1 MSATLSSP
9 PRRRWLRTAALASAL
24 ALAGA
29 SAFAQA
35 WPNRPVRLVV
45 GFAPGGGTDVM
56 ARALAQALTESL
68 GQPVVVDNK
77 PGASGN
83 IGASD
88 VVRAAADGYT
98 ILLAPTSFQTVN
110 PSLFKANFDPAK
122 DLTPLAAVGRSPMYI
137 VARPTLEAKDAKD
150 LVALAKKQPGRFSY
164 ASSGSG
170 TPPHLA
176 GELFKQ
182 QAGIAAVHVPYRG
195 SGPALQDVVAGQADY
210 VFDPGIAFPHIRTG
224 KVKLL
229 AVTSAKRSSFFPD
242 APTLAE
248 QGLKGAEL
256 DIWWG
261 IWVPNNTPAEV
272 KTRLDREIAKAI
284 TQASL
289 KERYNA
295 LGLEPAYLDAGAFRT
310 LLAEE
315 TRLLT
320 TLIKERGI
328 KAD

>member
-1 MSATLSSP
+1 MTPTTCLL
-9 PRRRWLRTAALASAL
+9 PRRHWLRTVALTGVL
-24 ALAGA
+24 ALFGAG
-29 SAFAQA
+29 AFAQT
-35 WPNRPVRLVV
+35 WPNRPIRLVV

-56 ARALAQALTESL
+56 ARSLGQALGEAL

-83 IGASD
+83 IGAGE
-88 VVRAAADGYT
+88 VVRAAPDGYT

-110 PSLFKANFDPAK
+110 PSLFKAPFDPAK

-150 LVALAKKQPGRFSY
+150 LVAMARKQPGRLSY

-182 QAGIAAVHVPYRG
+182 QAGISAVHVPYRG

-210 VFDPGIAFPHIRTG
+210 VFDPGIAFPHIRAG

-229 AVTSAKRSSFFPD
+229 AVTSAKRSAFFPD
-242 APTLAE
+242 APTLGE
-248 QGLKGAEL
+248 QGIKGADM

-261 IWVPNNTPAEV
+261 VWVPNNTPPEV
-272 KTRLDREIAKAI
+272 KARLDREIAKALAL
-284 TQASL
+284 ASV
-289 KERYNA
+289 KERYSG
-295 LGLEPAYLDAGAFRT
+295 LGLEPAYLDASAFRT
-310 LLAEE
+310 LLGEE
-315 TRLLT
+315 TKLLT
-320 TLIKERGI
+320 KLINDRGI

>member
-1 MSATLSSP
+1 MTPTAPSSP
-9 PRRRWLRTAALASAL
+9 RRHWLRTAAVAGAL
-24 ALAGA
+24 ALLGAG
-29 SAFAQA
+29 AFAQA
-35 WPNRPVRLVV
+35 WPSRPVRLVV

-83 IGASD
+83 LGAGE
-88 VVRAAADGYT
+88 VVRATADGYT

-110 PSLFKANFDPAK
+110 PSLFKAPFDPAK

-137 VARPTLEAKDAKD
+137 VARPTIEAKDAKD
-150 LVALAKKQPGRFSY
+150 LVALAKKQPGKLSY
-164 ASSGSG
+164 ASSGAG

-176 GELFKQ
+176 AELFKQ
-182 QAGIAAVHVPYRG
+182 QAGIFAVHVPYRG
-195 SGPALQDVVAGQADY
+195 SAPALQDVMASQADY
-210 VFDPGIAFPHIRTG
+210 VFDPGIAFPHIRAG

-229 AVTSAKRSSFFPD
+229 AVTSAKRSTFFPE

-248 QGLKGAEL
+248 QGIKGAEL

-261 IWVPNNTPAEV
+261 VWVPNNLPAEV
-272 KTRLDREIAKAI
+272 KARLDREIPKALA
-284 TQASL
+284 QASL
-289 KERYNA
+289 KERYNL
-295 LGLEPAYLDAGAFRT
+295 LGLEPAYLDAAAFRK
-310 LLAEE
+310 LLADE
-315 TRLLT
+315 TKLLT
-320 TLIKERGI
+320 KLIHERAI

>member
-1 MSATLSSP
+1 MTPTTCLS
-9 PRRRWLRTAALASAL
+9 PRSQWRRTAALTGLL
-24 ALAGA
+24 ALFGA

-35 WPNRPVRLVV
+35 WPNRPIRLVV

-56 ARALAQALTESL
+56 ARSLGQALGEAL

-83 IGASD
+83 IGAGE
-88 VVRAAADGYT
+88 VVRAAPDGYT

-110 PSLFKANFDPAK
+110 PSLFKAPFDPAK

-137 VARPTLEAKDAKD
+137 VARPTLDAKDAKD
-150 LVALAKKQPGRFSY
+150 LVAMARKQPGRLSY

-182 QAGIAAVHVPYRG
+182 QAGISAVHVPYRG

-210 VFDPGIAFPHIRTG
+210 VFDPGIAFPHIRAG

-229 AVTSAKRSSFFPD
+229 AVTSAKRSAFFPD
-242 APTLAE
+242 APTLGE
-248 QGLKGAEL
+248 QGIKGADM

-261 IWVPNNTPAEV
+261 VWVPNNTPPEV
-272 KTRLDREIAKAI
+272 KARLDREIAKALAL
-284 TQASL
+284 ASV
-289 KERYNA
+289 KERYNG
-295 LGLEPAYLDAGAFRT
+295 LGLEPAYLDASAFRT
-310 LLAEE
+310 LLGEE
-315 TRLLT
+315 TKLLT
-320 TLIKERGI
+320 KLINDRGI

>member
-1 MSATLSSP
+1 MTASSS
-9 PRRRWLRTAALASAL
+9 PRRRWLRTAALTGAL
-24 ALAGA
+24 ALLGTT
-29 SAFAQA
+29 AFAQA
-35 WPNRPVRLVV
+35 WPNKPIRLVV
-45 GFAPGGGTDVM
+45 GFAAGGGTDVM
-56 ARALAQALTESL
+56 ARAIGQALTESL

-83 IGASD
+83 IGAGE
-88 VVRAAADGYT
+88 VVRAAPDGYT

-110 PSLFKANFDPAK
+110 PSLFKAPFDPAK

-137 VARPTLEAKDAKD
+137 VARPTIEAKDAKE
-150 LVALAKKQPGRFSY
+150 LVAWAKKNPGKLSY

-182 QAGIAAVHVPYRG
+182 QAGITAVHVPYRG
-195 SGPALQDVVAGQADY
+195 SGPALQDVMASQADY
-210 VFDPGIAFPHIRTG
+210 VFDPGIAFPHIRAG

-248 QGLKGAEL
+248 QGIKGAEL

-261 IWVPNNTPAEV
+261 VWVPNNTPADV
-272 KTRLDREIAKAI
+272 KARLDREIAKAL
-284 TQASL
+284 ALPSV
-289 KERYNA
+289 KERYNG
-295 LGLEPAYLDAGAFRT
+295 LGLEPAYLEAGPFRT
-310 LLAEE
+310 LLADE
-315 TRLLT
+315 TKLLT
-320 TLIKERGI
+320 ALINERGI